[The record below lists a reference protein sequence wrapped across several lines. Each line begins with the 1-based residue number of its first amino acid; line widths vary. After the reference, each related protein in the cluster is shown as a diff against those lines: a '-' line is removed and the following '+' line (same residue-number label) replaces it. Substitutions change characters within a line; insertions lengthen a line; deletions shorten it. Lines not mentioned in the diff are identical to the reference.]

1 MAKFKYLL
9 TSPKCALGKDII
21 QGIQETTQNLQTG
34 IGSFIEKNLPP
45 FSSAYKENNCL
56 KKFENCEQPY
66 SFIHKVFIEFNKLFN
81 NSSVDPI
88 FLLL

>member
-1 MAKFKYLL
+1 MIAKTTLIYFF
-9 TSPKCALGKDII
+9 SICLGKDII

-56 KKFENCEQPY
+56 KKFEHCEQPY
-66 SFIHKVFIEFNKLFN
+66 SFIHKVFI
-81 NSSVDPI
+81 P
-88 FLLL
+88 LLKEHALEM